1 MNKKAADQ
9 NTFQHPEEDDEEMT
23 VTLELEDGTSVT
35 CAVVTILTAN
45 KQDYI
50 VLLPLE
56 EDGENHDG
64 NVWFYRY
71 SENESDP
78 NEEPVL
84 PYIADDEEYEMV
96 SDAFDEYLD
105 SVEFDELMEVEDE
118 EE

>member
-56 EDGENHDG
+56 EDGENHG
-64 NVWFYRY
+64 YKISSFQIRSRQRQHLCNYKRRSQSGLSGRRQIKACGKAEKKKQETY
-71 SENESDP
+71 SN
-78 NEEPVL
+78 N
-84 PYIADDEEYEMV
+84 
-96 SDAFDEYLD
+96 
-105 SVEFDELMEVEDE
+105 
-118 EE
+118 